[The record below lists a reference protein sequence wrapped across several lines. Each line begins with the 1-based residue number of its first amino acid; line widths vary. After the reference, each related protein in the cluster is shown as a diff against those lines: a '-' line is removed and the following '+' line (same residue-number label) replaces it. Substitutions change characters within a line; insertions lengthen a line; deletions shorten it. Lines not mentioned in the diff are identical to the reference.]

1 MRYLIFTN
9 TPAHVHLYRNLVGR
23 LEADGHDVL
32 VLGRDY
38 GCTHALLEYYDL
50 PFELYGRQ
58 GTSFGSLVA
67 NAPRQFASI
76 ARRARS
82 FDPDVIFGRGAY
94 AAFAG
99 VVTNTPPVLVLDSEP
114 SDLAHAVSSRFARA
128 VLTPVAFD
136 GVLGS
141 HHYRFEGLTECAYLH
156 PDVRSAGSDRSRSA
170 EASSDVHADLGLD
183 PGEPF
188 AIVRFNAFDALHD
201 VGASGETRAARRR
214 LLEEL
219 AEHATVFVS
228 DEGGTLDF
236 DAVPARPYD
245 LHPGRIH
252 DALAAADLLV
262 ADTGTMVTEAAL
274 LGTPAVRFVDAT
286 EPEMGEFRELE
297 DAGLV
302 VQHTNFERVRDSC
315 VELLADEAAS
325 ERWARRREAYLADKP
340 DLTALLREVAERP
353 DAVADLGPA
362 SKLRPA
368 VVR

>member
-9 TPAHVHLYRNLVGR
+9 TPAHVHLYRNLVER

-38 GCTHALLEYYDL
+38 GCTRALLAYYDL

-82 FDPDVIFGRGAY
+82 FDPDVVFGRGAY

-128 VLTPVAFD
+128 VLTPAAFD

-156 PDVRSAGSDRSRSA
+156 PNVRSADPADGTTGRED
-170 EASSDVHADLGLD
+170 DVHADLGLD
-183 PGEPF
+183 PDEPF
-188 AIVRFNAFDALHD
+188 AIVRLNAFDALHD

-274 LGTPAVRFVDAT
+274 LGTPAVRFVDAS

-297 DAGLV
+297 AAGLV
-302 VQHTNFERVRDSC
+302 VQHTDFEAVLDSC
-315 VELLADEAAS
+315 VELLADEDAD
-325 ERWARRREAYLADKP
+325 ERWARRRAEYLADKP

-353 DAVADLGPA
+353 DSVASLDPA

-368 VVR
+368 ATR

>member
-9 TPAHVHLYRNLVGR
+9 TPAHVHLYRNLVGA

-38 GCTHALLEYYDL
+38 GCTRELLAYYDL

-82 FDPDVIFGRGAY
+82 FDPDVVFGRGAY

-114 SDLAHAVSSRFARA
+114 SDLAHAVSSRFART
-128 VLTPVAFD
+128 VLTPAAFD

-156 PDVRSAGSDRSRSA
+156 PNVRSAGPDSGG
-170 EASSDVHADLGLD
+170 DVHADLGLD
-183 PGEPF
+183 PGESF

-274 LGTPAVRFVDAT
+274 LGTPAVRFVDAS

-302 VQHTNFERVRDSC
+302 VQHTDFEAVLDSC
-315 VELLADEAAS
+315 VELLADES
-325 ERWARRREAYLADKP
+325 SGERWARRREAYLADKP
-340 DLTALLREVAERP
+340 DLTALLREVAEQP
-353 DAVADLGPA
+353 DSVASLDPS

-368 VVR
+368 AVR